1 MGGEAKRKATAT
13 ARFLVAHPWCC
24 YCGGNQKAETIDH
37 VPSRQMF
44 LGRDRPSGL
53 EVPAC
58 KPCNEATR
66 IDEQVAAMIGRLL
79 PDPTRPEH
87 IDELRRV
94 FRGVAN
100 NVPGIFEEMKPSFRQ
115 IKKMKQLAD
124 SPNLHAL
131 NVNGPLVNTSMTAFS
146 VKLAFA
152 LHFNCAGKIIP
163 PAGGVIVR
171 WFSNAE
177 AIEGKIPTDFLKFF
191 SEPQTLRQG
200 RKSVGEQFFFVHQ
213 LSSDEEG
220 GVYFA
225 AFRKSF
231 AVAAIVRHEAT
242 KFDPKGNAPV
252 YRPGVFRSAK
262 FVPS

>member
-1 MGGEAKRKATAT
+1 M
-13 ARFLVAHPWCC
+13 
-24 YCGGNQKAETIDH
+24 
-37 VPSRQMF
+37 
-44 LGRDRPSGL
+44 
-53 EVPAC
+53 
-58 KPCNEATR
+58 
-66 IDEQVAAMIGRLL
+66 
-79 PDPTRPEH
+79 
-87 IDELRRV
+87 

-115 IKKMKQLAD
+115 IKKMKQFAD

-152 LHFNCAGKIIP
+152 LHFNCAKNH
-163 PAGGVIVR
+163 PACGGVIVR

-191 SEPQTLRQG
+191 SNLRRFAS